1 VWIVGIAFAV
11 ALGACQETGSTTNP
25 STAGG
30 TGGLSAGGA
39 GGVGLAG
46 FGGASG
52 LGAAGTSIAGTGG
65 APTAGT
71 GFAGI
76 GAGGMQGA
84 GGMLGTSGMGAGTG
98 GMPGTSGMGA
108 GTGGMS
114 GTGGMRAGTGGMSG
128 AGGQGGMGSTGP
140 TFAPVYAII
149 MAKCG
154 GGAAGCH
161 VTGSSGG
168 LRMPN
173 AATAHDNLVGVASSQ
188 CAGEMRVV
196 AGNAD
201 DSLIVQAIEGTACID
216 QMPDGRAPLTAG
228 EIAMFRA
235 WIDGGARE

>member
-1 VWIVGIAFAV
+1 MAGIAFAV
-11 ALGACQETGSTTNP
+11 ALCACAETGSTSNP

-30 TGGLSAGGA
+30 AGGVSGGA

-52 LGAAGTSIAGTGG
+52 LGAAGASTAGTGG
-65 APTAGT
+65 APSAGT
-71 GFAGI
+71 SGGFAGVGGAAGTF
-76 GAGGMQGA
+76 GAGGSP
-84 GGMLGTSGMGAGTG
+84 GTSGMGAGTG
-98 GMPGTSGMGA
+98 GMPGTSGTGA
-108 GTGGMS
+108 GTGGMPGTS
-114 GTGGMRAGTGGMSG
+114 GMGGTGGMSG
-128 AGGQGGMGSTGP
+128 AGGQGGMGSSGP

-154 GGAAGCH
+154 GGLNGCH
-161 VTGSSGG
+161 VTGSSGN

-173 AATAHDNLVGVASSQ
+173 AAMAYDNLVGVASSE
-188 CAGEMRVV
+188 CSGEMRVV

-201 DSLIVQAIEGTACID
+201 DSLLVQAIEGTACVD
-216 QMPDGRAPLTAG
+216 QMPDGRAALPAG